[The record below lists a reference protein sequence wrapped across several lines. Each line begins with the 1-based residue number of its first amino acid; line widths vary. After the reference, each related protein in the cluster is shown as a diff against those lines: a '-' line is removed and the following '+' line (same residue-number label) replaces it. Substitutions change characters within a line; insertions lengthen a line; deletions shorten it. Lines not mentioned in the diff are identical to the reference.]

1 LAVPIY
7 EYRCSAC
14 QAKFSLLIG
23 MIAAPDDEV
32 CPKCSSKDI
41 ARLVSKF
48 RRGRT
53 EDDRVDELADR
64 METMGEPESASE
76 MRDFVKEMG
85 KASDDEYGDD
95 FEAMFEHDME
105 GGMEDDD

>member
-1 LAVPIY
+1 MPIY
-7 EYRCSAC
+7 EYRCASC
-14 QAKFSLLIG
+14 NAKFSLLIG
-23 MIAAPDDEV
+23 MIAAPDEET
-32 CPKCSSKDI
+32 CPHCQSQNI

-64 METMGEPESASE
+64 IDRMGEPESAAE

-85 KASDDEYGDD
+85 RASDDEYTDD
-95 FEAMFEHDME
+95 FEAMFEHEME
-105 GGMEDDD
+105 GGMDDE